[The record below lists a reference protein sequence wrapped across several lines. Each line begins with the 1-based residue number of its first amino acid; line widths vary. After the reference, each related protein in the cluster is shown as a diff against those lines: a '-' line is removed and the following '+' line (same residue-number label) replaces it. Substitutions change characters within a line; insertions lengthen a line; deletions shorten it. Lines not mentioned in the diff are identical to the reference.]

1 MMKKPVLIISALII
15 IFSCNKKEK
24 TPQEKATVPKTE
36 TLENKSD
43 EPDEDPA
50 YVFPK
55 TGKKVEDFITKPDIF
70 EIQYQADGDLNGDK
84 LDDIVIVRKDKKNKT
99 APRSMLVLL
108 QNQDKTYRLDK
119 ISHLAMPAEYND
131 SDFKFYDTEDVSIDK
146 GILSIQLYGIGPS
159 GNLFSHYKYF
169 GKDLLLTNIETFNMG
184 AGSHQ
189 SLDYD
194 VMKGELFQELINTME
209 EEMPSTKKTFHLEPQ
224 KIKFE
229 NASPDAVIE
238 DTYKVTDAE
247 NQN

>member
-1 MMKKPVLIISALII
+1 MKKLITLLSALII
-15 IFSCNKKEK
+15 IFGCNKKEEIPEEK
-24 TPQEKATVPKTE
+24 TTAPQTKES
-36 TLENKSD
+36 ENEYD

-55 TGKKVEDFITKPDIF
+55 TGKKAEDFITEPDIF
-70 EIQYQADGDLNGDK
+70 EIQYQAEGDLNGDK

-99 APRSMLVLL
+99 APRSMLVLF
-108 QNQDKTYRLDK
+108 QNPDKTYRLDK

-146 GILSIQLYGIGPS
+146 GVLTIQLYGIGPS
-159 GNLFSHYKYF
+159 GNLFSDFKYF
-169 GKDLLLTNIETFNMG
+169 GNDLLLTHIETYNMG

-209 EEMPSTKKTFHLEPQ
+209 EEMPSAEKTFHLKQQ

-229 NASPDAVIE
+229 DASPDAVIAE
-238 DTYKVTDAE
+238 AYKVIDAKT
-247 NQN
+247 